1 MKLSYSI
8 LEDKYKME
16 KYRQDYPGSR
26 RSRIEELEDNLRSRR
41 EDYGT
46 QQRIRDKPSLK
57 YNKSDAA
64 LASGYQ
70 TRN

>member
-1 MKLSYSI
+1 
-8 LEDKYKME
+8 ME